1 MNYEQEIA
9 EYLSKGETGTTFEL
23 GHRFLEWVLLKL
35 FNRTEMDLMND
46 DASDGVAF
54 TDGTKDFGIDCSF
67 LDGDTLYIIQGK
79 ERKQHNHDNIPAFE
93 ANISAF
99 LKLENARSIR
109 EKLRPIFS
117 FVQSDEVREIKI
129 YYITNNYLDN
139 EFRDY
144 HYKDTCAEF
153 NEEYSRLLDKNVTWE
168 IVGYEKYPSIRTG
181 ILLELP
187 GAAKKAQSTL
197 ILARYFENRDSTT
210 VVAEIPLKELARL
223 VRANLQY
230 IFASNIRN
238 YKGMNAIN
246 KRIKETYEEHP
257 KDFWYF
263 NNGITIVC
271 EDYTL
276 DRDRGNIVIHAPQ
289 IVNGC
294 QTATTIYK
302 CWEAS
307 GAYEK
312 DNIDGTILIKII
324 KDAKQKRRRNI
335 TRFTNSQTAV
345 TGKDFY
351 ALEDFHV
358 VLQKSFKDMG
368 YFYEIQSDSVK
379 AKRITAVQYRGS
391 EKYQHFFDADFRKR
405 NAINAKAVTQTYIAA
420 LMRMPAKARNIGQFM
435 PGCDRYDEVFN
446 ENSPTDPKFY
456 LLPFGCWYY
465 FAKVFKL
472 PDNIIIDKDKWKNS
486 LLIAVFTFFRL
497 IDKAYFREETVD
509 YISDI
514 FIEKCD
520 EKMSDVDCFRK
531 LAFTTYN
538 ILKDFYNDSTIK
550 KIISD
555 NFPKFV
561 KGTFEANSQVIEI
574 LDDKIEARKDD
585 VFE

>member
-1 MNYEQEIA
+1 MNYEQEIT

-23 GHRFLEWVLLKL
+23 GHRFLEWALIKL
-35 FNRTEMDLMND
+35 FNRTEMDLLND

-54 TDGTKDFGIDCSF
+54 TDGSKDFGIDCAF
-67 LDGDTLYIIQGK
+67 VDGDALYIIQGK
-79 ERKQHNHDNIPAFE
+79 ERKQHNHDNIPAFK

-99 LKLENARSIR
+99 FDLTNARGIR
-109 EKLRPIFS
+109 EKLVPIYS
-117 FVQSDEVREIKI
+117 FVHDEDIREIKI
-129 YYITNNYLDN
+129 FYLTNNYLEN
-139 EFRDY
+139 ETRNY
-144 HYKDTCAEF
+144 HYNNTCDEF
-153 NEEYSRLLDKNVTWE
+153 NKKYSKLLDKNVSWE
-168 IVGYEKYPSIRTG
+168 IVGYEKYSSIRTG

-187 GAAKKAQSTL
+187 KVAKRAQSTL

-210 VVAEIPLKELARL
+210 VVAEIPLKGLARL
-223 VRANLQY
+223 VRDNFKY

-238 YKGMNAIN
+238 YKGRNAIN
-246 KRIKETYEEHP
+246 KRIEETYEKTP

-271 EDYTL
+271 EDYIL
-276 DRDRGNIVIHAPQ
+276 DTDHGNIVVRAPQ

-302 CWEAS
+302 CWDAS
-307 GAYEK
+307 DPREK
-312 DNIDGTILIKII
+312 ENIDGTILIKII
-324 KDAKQKRRRNI
+324 KDAKQQRRKNI

-358 VLQKSFKDMG
+358 VLQKSFKDLG
-368 YFYEIQSDSVK
+368 YFYEIQSDS
-379 AKRITAVQYRGS
+379 AKNLSTTQYKGA
-391 EKYQHFFDADFRKR
+391 EKYQHFFDSDFKKR

-435 PGCDRYDEVFN
+435 PGCDKYDEVFD
-446 ENSPTDPKFY
+446 ENSPTNPKFY

-472 PDNIIIDKDKWKNS
+472 PENRIIDKDKWKNT

-497 IDKAYFREETVD
+497 IEKAYFNGVTVE
-509 YISDI
+509 YISNT

-520 EKMSDVDCFRK
+520 EKMSDVICFKK
-531 LAFTTYN
+531 LANITYN
-538 ILKDFYNDSTIK
+538 ILKDFYNDSNIK
-550 KIISD
+550 DIISD

-561 KGTFEANSQVIEI
+561 KGTFEANTRVIEI
-574 LDDKIEARKDD
+574 LDDKIEARIDD
-585 VFE
+585 IFE